1 FSRCLDSAPPHVVG
15 FVNQVLLDLITEPRQ
30 FSSELLDPMADVARA
45 SAFDGLVHG
54 LWVECHAH
62 LLAPGPTY
70 HRLNVN
76 VPWRVPAITDIVN
89 RLSHSFGTKD
99 TEVRLSVC
107 IPKCQLS
114 GGLRE

>member
-1 FSRCLDSAPPHVVG
+1 
-15 FVNQVLLDLITEPRQ
+15 
-30 FSSELLDPMADVARA
+30 MADVARA

-62 LLAPGPTY
+62 LLAPDPTYAPGPTY
-70 HRLNVN
+70 HRLNVEE
-76 VPWRVPAITDIVN
+76 PSRVPTITDIVN